1 MKQIIFCTLFAG
13 SVVFA
18 ANASADSK
26 EIKFPKTKASIQSCI
41 QAALKEHDGKVVK
54 VEFKTEKNEP
64 VYEFDIESADG
75 KAWDIECSGK
85 TGKVIEVEQEVKDA
99 EDALFKAKVKVSEAD
114 ARQTAL
120 NAHAGE
126 IVEVEYEIE
135 PDGAA
140 SYEFDIVDKDGKERK
155 VEVDATS
162 GKIVEDNEETFQIG
176 HE

>member
-1 MKQIIFCTLFAG
+1 MKKIISCALFAG
-13 SVVFA
+13 TVAFVGSV
-18 ANASADSK
+18 SADGK
-26 EIKFPKTKASIQSCI
+26 EIKFPKTKVAIQQCVK
-41 QAALKEHDGKVVK
+41 AALKEHDGKVVK

-85 TGKVIEVEQEVKDA
+85 TGKVIEVEQEIKDA

-120 NAHAGE
+120 AAHAGE
-126 IVEVEYEIE
+126 ITEVEYEIE

-140 SYEFDIVDKDGKERK
+140 SYEFDIVSKEGTERK

>member
-1 MKQIIFCTLFAG
+1 MKKIIFSSLLAG
-13 SVVFA
+13 AVIFTGTV
-18 ANASADSK
+18 SADSK

-41 QAALKEHDGKVVK
+41 PAALKEHDGKVVK

>member
-1 MKQIIFCTLFAG
+1 MKKFIFCTLFAG
-13 SVVFA
+13 TVVFA
-18 ANASADSK
+18 GSVSADSK
-26 EIKFPKTKASIQSCI
+26 EIKFPKTKVGIQQCVK
-41 QAALKEHDGKVVK
+41 AALKEHDGKVVK
-54 VEFKTEKNEP
+54 VDFKTEKNEP

-85 TGKVIEVEQEVKDA
+85 TGKVIEIEQEVKDA
-99 EDALFKAKVKVSEAD
+99 EDGLFKAKVKVSEAD
-114 ARQTAL
+114 ARKTAL
-120 NAHAGE
+120 AAHPGD
-126 IVEVEYEIE
+126 ITEVEFEIE

-140 SYEFDIVDKDGKERK
+140 SYEFDIVDKDGKENK